1 MADMSRDE
9 IHEKVREVLV
19 DALGVDEDEVEP
31 KAALGE
37 DLGAESIDYLDISFR
52 LEKAFGIKIEQGE
65 MIPESALQNPDYVQD
80 GKITDAGLEELKRLM
95 PYADFAALEE
105 DRSVNK
111 VVDVF
116 TVDALVNFVEMKLDK
131 SG

>member
-1 MADMSRDE
+1 MAMSRDE
-9 IHEKVREVLV
+9 IYQKVTEVLV
-19 DALGVDEDEVEP
+19 DALGVDDDEVEP
-31 KAALGE
+31 GAALGA

-65 MIPESALQNPDYVQD
+65 MIPESALQNPEYVQD
-80 GKITDAGLEELKRLM
+80 GKVTDTGLAELKKLM
-95 PYADFAALEE
+95 PYADFSVMEQ

-116 TVDALVNFVEMKLDK
+116 TVEALVKFVEMKL
-131 SG
+131 GQ

>member
-1 MADMSRDE
+1 MDRDE
-9 IHEKVREVLV
+9 IYSKVQEVLE
-19 DALGVDEDEVEP
+19 DALGVDEDEITPE
-31 KAALGE
+31 AALGA

-80 GKITDAGLEELKRLM
+80 GRITDAGLAKLKELM
-95 PYADFAALEE
+95 PYADFKVLED
-105 DRSVNK
+105 DRSVTR

-116 TVDALVNFVEMKLDK
+116 TVDALVNFVAMKLDK
-131 SG
+131 QA

>member
-1 MADMSRDE
+1 MDREE
-9 IHEKVREVLV
+9 IYEKVQEVLV

-31 KAALGE
+31 KAALGA

-65 MIPESALQNPDYVQD
+65 MIPESALQNPDYVSD
-80 GKITDAGLEELKRLM
+80 GQITDAGLEKLKELM
-95 PYADFAALEE
+95 PYADFAVLED
-105 DRSVNK
+105 DRNVAR

-116 TVDALVNFVEMKLDK
+116 TVDALVNFVEMKLAA
-131 SG
+131 

>member
-1 MADMSRDE
+1 MDRDE
-9 IHEKVREVLV
+9 IYSKVQEVLE
-19 DALGVDEDEVEP
+19 DALGVDEDEITP
-31 KAALGE
+31 KAALGA

-80 GKITDAGLEELKRLM
+80 GKITDPGLAKLKELM
-95 PYADFAALEE
+95 PYADFTALEE
-105 DRSVNK
+105 DRSVTR

-116 TVDALVNFVEMKLDK
+116 TVDALVNFVEMKLQ
-131 SG
+131 G

>member
-1 MADMSRDE
+1 MAEMSRE
-9 IHEKVREVLV
+9 QVFEKVTEVLV

-52 LEKAFGIKIEQGE
+52 LEKAFNIKIEQGE
-65 MIPESALQNPDYVQD
+65 MIPESALQNPDFVQD

-95 PYADFAALEE
+95 PYADFSALQD

-116 TVDALVNFVEMKLDK
+116 TVEALVKFVEMKLEA
-131 SG
+131 SA

>member
-1 MADMSRDE
+1 MAEMSREE
-9 IHEKVREVLV
+9 IFEKVTEVLV

-65 MIPESALQNPDYVQD
+65 MIPESALQNPDFVQD

-95 PYADFAALEE
+95 PYADFTALEA
-105 DRSVNK
+105 DRSVNR

-116 TVDALVNFVEMKLDK
+116 TVEALAKFVEMKLGQ
-131 SG
+131 SA

>member
-1 MADMSRDE
+1 MDRDE
-9 IHEKVREVLV
+9 IYAKVREVLV

-31 KAALGE
+31 GAALGA

-65 MIPESALQNPDYVQD
+65 MIPEAALQNPDYVSD
-80 GKITDAGLEELKRLM
+80 GQITDAGLAKLKELM
-95 PYADFAALEE
+95 PYADFAVLEG
-105 DRSVNK
+105 DRNVAR

-116 TVDALVNFVEMKLDK
+116 TVDALVNFVQMKLAA
-131 SG
+131 

>member
-1 MADMSRDE
+1 MSRDE
-9 IHEKVREVLV
+9 VFEKVTEVLV

-65 MIPESALQNPDYVQD
+65 MIPETALQNPDYVQD
-80 GKITDAGLEELKRLM
+80 GQITDAGLAELKKLM
-95 PYADFAALEE
+95 PYADFTVLES
-105 DRSVNK
+105 DRNVNR

-116 TVDALVNFVEMKLDK
+116 TVDALVNFVQMKL
-131 SG
+131 GG

>member
-1 MADMSRDE
+1 MAAMSREE
-9 IHEKVREVLV
+9 IQEKVTEVLV
-19 DALGVDEDEVEP
+19 EALGVDEDEVEP
-31 KAALGE
+31 TAALGA

-65 MIPESALQNPDYVQD
+65 MIPESALQNPDYVSD
-80 GKITDAGLEELKRLM
+80 GQVTDAGLEELKKLM
-95 PYADFAALEE
+95 PYADFAVMED

-116 TVDALVNFVEMKLDK
+116 TVDALVKFVELKLA
-131 SG
+131 G

>member
-1 MADMSRDE
+1 MDRDE
-9 IHEKVREVLV
+9 IYSKVQEVLE
-19 DALGVDEDEVEP
+19 DALGVDEDEITPE
-31 KAALGE
+31 AALGA

-80 GKITDAGLEELKRLM
+80 GQITDAGLAKLKELM
-95 PYADFAALEE
+95 PYADFKVLEE
-105 DRSVNK
+105 DRSVTR

-116 TVDALVNFVEMKLDK
+116 TVDALVNFVAMKLDK
-131 SG
+131 QA